1 MTCHAASPPRPLTGI
16 TLLRQQLASVV
27 LKYYLPQGAEV
38 AVPAPPRGQVRVRG
52 LHAGPRQDGLGG
64 LECGD
69 LASVQ
74 DSVQVNSRANTAA
87 DIDHL
92 TFIQL
97 CTSKLTS
104 NILYK
109 IVFVFAL

>member
-1 MTCHAASPPRPLTGI
+1 MTCHAASPPRPLTGN
-16 TLLRQQLASVV
+16 TLLRKQLASAV

-74 DSVQVNSRANTAA
+74 DSVQVISRANIAA
-87 DIDHL
+87 NND
-92 TFIQL
+92 QL
-97 CTSKLTS
+97 A
-104 NILYK
+104 
-109 IVFVFAL
+109 F